1 MPDCLAG
8 AVGVRVRVGIDPG
21 HGGKSTGCVGG
32 DLREAS
38 YVYDAAEALALE
50 LLRRGHTFALSRRR
64 DECPWFYTRARRLRR
79 CDAVVSLHVNANAR
93 ESVNGWE
100 CYWHKSEDLPL
111 ARALTMH
118 VPRELVPVGR
128 FGPTRPRLYS
138 TADDPATASDDW
150 LQRPATVIRRYAQPA
165 CLVEFGFSSNLDD
178 RAYLLSP
185 VGSREVV
192 LTVADGL
199 EAYVT

>member
-64 DECPWFYTRARRLRR
+64 DECRLFHSRCLGRITSRATRFACGCARQL
-79 CDAVVSLHVNANAR
+79 
-93 ESVNGWE
+93 E
-100 CYWHKSEDLPL
+100 CGYHP
-111 ARALTMH
+111 
-118 VPRELVPVGR
+118 
-128 FGPTRPRLYS
+128 F
-138 TADDPATASDDW
+138 
-150 LQRPATVIRRYAQPA
+150 Q
-165 CLVEFGFSSNLDD
+165 
-178 RAYLLSP
+178 LLSLC
-185 VGSREVV
+185 G
-192 LTVADGL
+192 
-199 EAYVT
+199 